1 MTYVTEDDGENLVD
15 TPEWLLE
22 AAIILAND
30 GPERQEDEEPQCTS
44 ITVDERSTHSSV
56 DGDIEPI
63 HEWLETAERSLV
75 GSRPIDVHTPST
87 RDGSQ
92 NASPSAPVSSFEV
105 ASVSPVTSHATPPF
119 APASPVTPQATSPL
133 APASPVTPHATSPLA
148 PASPVTP
155 HATPPLA
162 PASPVTPHATPPFAP
177 ASPDTPHATFPH
189 APASPVTLH
198 TTPPVAPVSPV
209 KKVPLLTPS
218 VACEVDPLA
227 IPHDTTSMCTTS
239 DLVTRV
245 QVLED
250 TIVRIEGIVEEVLR
264 RVTEMIPQRGRQAKP
279 VLTANT
285 TQAPTVSQYRASLRS
300 RSFGMPR

>member
-1 MTYVTEDDGENLVD
+1 MPWTLLQFSPIVSQTRSFAVDLPETEGARPFRDTTKYCSIHIKTMTDVTENDGENLVD

-30 GPERQEDEEPQCTS
+30 GPERQEYEEPQCTS

-56 DGDIEPI
+56 DGDNEPI

-119 APASPVTPQATSPL
+119 APASPVTP
-133 APASPVTPHATSPLA
+133 HATSPLA
-148 PASPVTP
+148 PA
-155 HATPPLA
+155 
-162 PASPVTPHATPPFAP
+162 
-177 ASPDTPHATFPH
+177 
-189 APASPVTLH
+189 
-198 TTPPVAPVSPV
+198 SPV

-285 TQAPTVSQYRASLRS
+285 TQAPTVSQHRASLRP